1 MKKKSNTKHRRIM
14 GELVFLNG
22 DAEAVAVAAK
32 LRAAGFKFKF
42 TDDVDECSEDTRYL
56 MAWRDERITPGAEDE
71 ALAEFDADIKAAIG
85 EIAESVTIVAS
96 DHIPEKFGD
105 FGGSELGLAP
115 DLSV

>member
-1 MKKKSNTKHRRIM
+1 MATNNKRRIM

-22 DAEAVAVAAK
+22 GAEAVAAAVK
-32 LRAAGFKFKF
+32 LRAAGFEFKF
-42 TDDVDECSEDTRYL
+42 TDDVDECNEDTRY
-56 MAWRDERITPGAEDE
+56 MMVWRDDPLPADADDE
-71 ALAEFDADIKAAIG
+71 ALMDFDADIKGAIG
-85 EIAESVTIVAS
+85 EIAESVAIVSS